1 MADINANFEYD
12 ADFGPAIAQVRS
24 LAREISLLNNSFNS
38 LDKAALTAKKQLAT
52 SFATNVKSLGAFQ
65 TTMVDLSSDVDRF
78 GEALQKNKLH
88 MRDYFKEARRAY
100 TEGSRVRKL
109 AVEQVRKAQ
118 SEIVSLGKD
127 ATGRNKG
134 MVITPL
140 SVDTKN
146 MTTSMNIA
154 REQFNIFNKLV
165 QDGSRELINWGKNT
179 QWAGRQL
186 TVGLTVPLTILGAS
200 LSKTFRDFD
209 KELTRF
215 QKVYGS
221 DVVNTTANASQEM
234 RKQVELLAKDI
245 AGKFGIAVSQ
255 TAALAADLA
264 ATGLEGQK
272 LTSSIQQTTRLSVL
286 GEVDRQEAMKATL
299 ALQNAFN
306 MSTTELAESINFL
319 NAVENQTSVSIQ
331 DLTEA
336 IPRTGPVIKA
346 MGGDV
351 KDLSVLLVAMKE
363 GGINAAEGANAIKSG
378 MASLINPTKQA
389 AATAKGFGIDLE
401 GIVTRNKGKLMP
413 TILEFQQAMMGLD
426 EFSRAQV
433 IEQVFGKYQFA
444 RIAAL
449 FDNLNQSGS
458 QTVEVIKLMSASSTD
473 LANVANQELRTLTES
488 TSMRFQRA
496 MESIKASLL
505 PIGEALTR
513 SVIPF
518 LEKAADL
525 FNKLVEFGKNLPEP
539 VKNFIKLATG
549 ITAIAGPIVM
559 ITGVLAN
566 FLGYVTK
573 GAMGIVNLGRAVMG
587 IPTKQFELLN
597 TEQIVALKTTDLL
610 TSAYNRQDQ
619 SLSKLTSTMN
629 SYVAALRNQA
639 ATNPGQF
646 IPGSKAKPT
655 KKATGGQIPGT
666 GNTDSVP
673 ALLMPGEFVV
683 NKEATQKYGPIIS
696 AMNEGTIKGFKKG
709 SKSINV
715 GGEDIDFSMLKQQT
729 FNALLISLE
738 GRLEDFSDVV
748 RKAAIDLEKARPE
761 VGKVPADQARQIINQ
776 SAIDLGKENLF
787 SDRKTRHNASSAGE
801 TRRLPV
807 QLREERPE
815 SAQNELRQA
824 AAAARAV
831 REQTLKDMGL
841 TEQELLLEENAQK
854 KKLLDSRVQLDRAH
868 IVEVNK
874 AEKNRQNWSSDL
886 WTTQTGVENV
896 FSEMMRSSD
905 KNQAEYSKILAD
917 VEPDVAVR
925 AKMEQKITSGL
936 ALTEKELQI
945 QRKVLERMV
954 AQAASYGKG
963 ALSPQFM
970 STAPSVIAAAR
981 GRASSGIVVP
991 DRNQNLAEIKA
1002 ATIAGRNIGDAATKG
1017 AATGAGTQSPS
1028 KKTIKTGKDIA
1039 QGLVIGMNDQSDEV
1053 ARAGRNL
1060 SDVAVSGTQRGTTG
1074 LQRGRQRAASMGK
1087 SFLNRGASLSGG
1099 AMGAA
1104 FALNSIGAM
1113 NEGFANATAGLT
1125 KFTNGLFL
1133 ATSAMQLM
1141 QGGVGG
1147 LGAAG
1152 GKLKGAGRNMFVKGA
1167 LKTARAGGAS
1177 KAGSL
1182 LMTGGRALA
1191 LLGGPVGIAALAA
1204 VTAVT
1209 AGIIAYRKAISEARK
1224 AGEAM
1229 YASQTAAAEYYGI
1242 TLKSVNDQMKIN
1254 AETAKNLGLTP
1265 SVSAQGV
1272 DPALKKAIL
1281 DQEENKKLV
1290 EQLKSSSD
1298 PASLLLGQYGKMLQ
1312 QGFSPAQAKEV
1323 LAVLSQASN
1332 QMGALTSMNG
1342 TLSGITTASQATAA
1356 VGSSFV
1362 GNLAGIVGPNTR
1374 TTGSRTGGQIQVQD
1388 QGFSG
1393 RDKARLEGAF
1403 SGVIQSALLS
1413 PDLGEGLAVLKTSIT
1428 AAFAEGAK
1436 NGVSDQEIGATLNK
1450 SIKTQ
1455 LTDMG
1460 FKEGDPIFEAI
1471 NSLGNTAAETEDKML
1486 LVQAAA
1492 AGIDMSRFLA
1502 DGKASKEE
1510 LKQIAL
1516 QLAQIDAAAQ
1526 IDLQID
1532 AQLDQ
1537 EIQQLSEIKEAETA
1551 RYDNLITKNE
1561 EAKTAEDERHKNF
1574 TKNIDKKNKA
1584 LEKEIKRI
1592 REGADEYV
1600 KALDK
1605 ENKADSFRRNQRQ
1618 SAIGGLESL
1627 ASGDVFGF
1635 LQAQQEMAASAA
1647 DYGRNTEIDRIKETA
1662 DAAEE
1667 KLQDQIDI
1675 NKELADGEDERHD
1688 ARMSQLDKENQKIQ
1702 RNKSSLIQSVDAA
1715 IAVAQ
1720 KLKDQ
1725 APGANLSEDMNKYI
1739 GTLGTLATKLPPQ
1752 AQKLVSELANTFNE
1766 DFNKIVTSSIKA
1778 AGLEY
1783 GIKDTD
1789 QLSLLIRDSIST
1801 INAPDNRR
1809 NARAAT
1815 GGFIQGPGTKNSDSI
1830 PARLSNG
1837 EYVVRASAVD
1847 QYGVGMLNDINEKK
1861 FGATGGMKKYATG
1874 GFVGASAASTQTA
1887 TALGYGA
1894 VTASAVKKGIS
1905 KLIGDAI
1912 ANEEPENNDGAA
1924 SSSTVADYKLLG
1936 AVAKILLGSAGVTA
1950 RGFYKS
1956 GNPHSARYSGRAI
1969 DYGVGSG
1976 TPVYAMAGGTAATRN
1991 LGASSFGKYVSIK
2004 HADGT
2009 ESIYAHLSGFEVGN
2023 QKVSAGQKIGYSG
2036 NSGNS
2041 TGDHLHF
2048 EWSGLNPGSNPPG
2061 MREGG
2066 LTMSSGLANLH
2077 KNEAVLTAPLTQDL
2091 KDGVRAMKYNVPKN
2105 NQGSIDAS
2113 TVSNNSVYNISVN
2126 ASGTNDPRAVAREVV
2141 KAINGQDKR
2150 RNFGRSI

>member
-1 MADINANFEYD
+1 MFMADINANFEYD

-426 EFSRAQV
+426 EFSRAQI

-449 FDNLNQSGS
+449 FDNLNASGS

-473 LANVANQELRTLTES
+473 LANVANAELRTLTES

-646 IPGSKAKPT
+646 VPGSKAKPT
-655 KKATGGQIPGT
+655 KKANGGQIPGT

-683 NKEATQKYGPIIS
+683 NKEATQKYGPIS
-696 AMNEGTIKGFKKG
+696 AAMNEGKIKGFSEG
-709 SKSINV
+709 SQSI
-715 GGEDIDFSMLKQQT
+715 GGEDFSLLKKPT
-729 FNALLISLE
+729 FNRLQLSLGDDVSGLQDE
-738 GRLEDFSDVV
+738 IKKLAQEIRSAYERQKDSGVTGEKLRANTADDIFEKSGIVVPTTKKSASAPAAVGNIEDQLTRERGSAAAEAEIKRAREQSVAV
-748 RKAAIDLEKARPE
+748 RKA
-761 VGKVPADQARQIINQ
+761 
-776 SAIDLGKENLF
+776 
-787 SDRKTRHNASSAGE
+787 
-801 TRRLPV
+801 
-807 QLREERPE
+807 
-815 SAQNELRQA
+815 
-824 AAAARAV
+824 
-831 REQTLKDMGL
+831 
-841 TEQELLLEENAQK
+841 LLEDAEIAEEDLNKQENEKFK
-854 KKLLDSRVQLDRAH
+854 KRLNAYTQIDRSHIAAVDKVAGGLDAWH
-868 IVEVNK
+868 
-874 AEKNRQNWSSDL
+874 SDL
-886 WTTQTGVENV
+886 FKLQTGVENQLLNSLKSPRNKKAYMAELKKIEKDPQV
-896 FSEMMRSSD
+896 INEIYRKINNGIGLTD
-905 KNQAEYSKILAD
+905 KELDIQVKVLKSMLSKIDSLNVSPGFRGQAVGSIAASTARQRSGYVVPERDYILA
-917 VEPDVAVR
+917 EKKA
-925 AKMEQKITSGL
+925 
-936 ALTEKELQI
+936 KELGT
-945 QRKVLERMV
+945 RTV
-954 AQAASYGKG
+954 AAVGKG
-963 ALSPQFM
+963 A
-970 STAPSVIAAAR
+970 
-981 GRASSGIVVP
+981 
-991 DRNQNLAEIKA
+991 
-1002 ATIAGRNIGDAATKG
+1002 
-1017 AATGAGTQSPS
+1017 GTESPS

-1152 GKLKGAGRNMFVKGA
+1152 GKLKGAGRNMFIKGA

-1290 EQLKSSSD
+1290 EQLKGSSD

-1752 AQKLVSELANTFNE
+1752 AQKLVSDLANTFNE
-1766 DFNKIVTSSIKA
+1766 DFNKIVTSSIKS

-1815 GGFIQGPGTKNSDSI
+1815 GGLIQGPGTKNSDSI

-1969 DYGVGSG
+1969 DYGVRSG
-1976 TPVYAMAGGTAATRN
+1976 TPVYAMAGGTAAARN

-2113 TVSNNSVYNISVN
+2113 TISNNSVYNISVN

>member
-1 MADINANFEYD
+1 MFMADINANFEYD

-109 AVEQVRKAQ
+109 AIEQVRRAQ
-118 SEIVSLGKD
+118 SEIISLGKD

-134 MVITPL
+134 MMITPL

-200 LSKTFRDFD
+200 LSKTFREFD

-221 DVVNTTANASQEM
+221 DLVNTTTNASEEM
-234 RKQVELLAKDI
+234 RKQVEILAKDI

-272 LTSSIQQTTRLSVL
+272 LTSSIQQTTRLAVL

-299 ALQNAFN
+299 ALQSAFN
-306 MSTTELAESINFL
+306 MSTQELAESIDFL

-426 EFSRAQV
+426 EFSRAQI

-449 FDNLNQSGS
+449 FDNLNQAGS

-473 LANVANQELRTLTES
+473 LANIANQELRTLTES

-587 IPTKQFELLN
+587 IPTKQFELLSD
-597 TEQIVALKTTDLL
+597 EQVIAIKTTDLL
-610 TSAYNRQDQ
+610 TAAYVRQDQ
-619 SLSKLTSTMN
+619 KLSGLNRAMAT
-629 SYVAALRNQA
+629 YIGALQTQA
-639 ATNPGQF
+639 RTNPNQF
-646 IPGSKAKPT
+646 VAGSSAKPT

-683 NKEATQKYGPIIS
+683 NKKATQKYGPIIA
-696 AMNEGTIKGFKKG
+696 AMNEGTIKGFEFGGIAGHQVDMSRVHKASVPGLERILSGRGDLAAEIQTVFNELSNGLEKT
-709 SKSINV
+709 KLNTAEILNMINEKAQES
-715 GGEDIDFSMLKQQT
+715 GK
-729 FNALLISLE
+729 
-738 GRLEDFSDVV
+738 DVV
-748 RKAAIDLEKARPE
+748 AGSSER
-761 VGKVPADQARQIINQ
+761 
-776 SAIDLGKENLF
+776 
-787 SDRKTRHNASSAGE
+787 TYNASSAGE
-801 TRRLPV
+801 RRRLPV

-815 SAQNELRQA
+815 TAQNELRQA

-831 REQTLKDMGL
+831 REQTLKEMGI

-868 IVEVNK
+868 VVALSN
-874 AEKNRQNWSSDL
+874 AEKGIKSAWSSDL

-896 FSEMMRSSD
+896 FSQMVKSSER
-905 KNQAEYSKILAD
+905 NQTEYLKVLAE

-925 AKMEQKITSGL
+925 ANMEKKITSGI
-936 ALTEKELQI
+936 ALTEKELQV

-954 AQAASYGKG
+954 AQSASYGKG

-981 GRASSGIVVP
+981 GRSSTGIVVP

-1002 ATIAGRNIGDAATKG
+1002 ATIAGRNVGEAAVDGVNKG
-1017 AATGAGTQSPS
+1017 AQTNSDSKATT
-1028 KKTIKTGKDIA
+1028 TTGLDTTG
-1039 QGLVIGMNDQSDEV
+1039 GLVAGMNKGEAEV
-1053 ARAGRNL
+1053 VKTAEKVGA
-1060 SDVAVSGTQRGTTG
+1060 SATTG
-1074 LQRGRQRAASMGK
+1074 LQRGRQRAALMGK
-1087 SFLNRGASLSGG
+1087 SILNRGASLSGG

-1209 AGIIAYRKAISEARK
+1209 AGIIAYRKSISEARK

-1242 TLKSVNDQMKIN
+1242 TLKSVNDQMKVN

-1312 QGFSPAQAKEV
+1312 QGFSPEQAKEV

-1332 QMGALTSMNG
+1332 RMGALTSMNG

-1388 QGFSG
+1388 QGFST

-1532 AQLDQ
+1532 AQLDE
-1537 EIQQLSEIKEAETA
+1537 EIQQLGEIKDAETA
-1551 RYDNLITKNE
+1551 RYDNLIAKNE
-1561 EAKTAEDERHKNF
+1561 AAKDSENERHKNF
-1574 TKNIDKKNKA
+1574 QKNIDKKNKA

-1592 REGADEYV
+1592 QEGADEYV

-1605 ENKADSFRRNQRQ
+1605 ENKADSFRSNQRKT
-1618 SAIGGLESL
+1618 AIGGLESL

-1635 LQAQQEMAASAA
+1635 LEAQQEMASNAA
-1647 DYGRNTEIDRIKETA
+1647 EYGRNTEIDRIKETA

-1667 KLQDQIDI
+1667 KLQDQIDK
-1675 NKELADGEDERHD
+1675 NKELAEGEDERHEKKL
-1688 ARMSQLDKENQKIQ
+1688 AQLDKENEKIQ
-1702 RNKSSLIQSVDAA
+1702 RNKASTLQSIDAA
-1715 IAVAQ
+1715 IAQAQ
-1720 KLKDQ
+1720 KLKDL
-1725 APGANLSEDMNKYI
+1725 APGANLSDDMDKYI

-1752 AQKLVSELANTFNE
+1752 AQKLVGDLASTFNK
-1766 DFNKIVTSSIKA
+1766 DFNKIVTDSITA
-1778 AGLEY
+1778 AGKEY
-1783 GIKDTD
+1783 GITDTD
-1789 QLSLLIRDSIST
+1789 QLSLLIKDSIST
-1801 INAPDNRR
+1801 IDKPDYRR
-1809 NARAAT
+1809 GAKAAT

-1847 QYGVGMLNDINEKK
+1847 QYGVGMLNQINEKK
-1861 FGATGGMKKYATG
+1861 FASG
-1874 GFVGASAASTQTA
+1874 GFVGASAASTQTG
-1887 TALGYGA
+1887 TAIGYGA
-1894 VTASAVKKGIS
+1894 VTASAVKQGIAAA
-1905 KLIGDAI
+1905 IGEVLAD
-1912 ANEEPENNDGAA
+1912 EEPENNDGAA
-1924 SSSTVADYKLLG
+1924 RSSAVANYKLLG
-1936 AVAKILLGSAGVTA
+1936 AVAKILLGGARVSA
-1950 RGFYKS
+1950 RGFYQS
-1956 GNPHSARYSGRAI
+1956 GNPHSARYGGRAI
-1969 DYGVGSG
+1969 DYAVGSG
-1976 TPVYAMAGGTAATRN
+1976 TPVYAMAGGSASVRN
-1991 LGASSFGKYVSIK
+1991 LGAKSFGKYVSIT

-2009 ESIYAHLSGFEVGN
+2009 ESIYAHLSGFEIGN

-2036 NSGNS
+2036 NTGKS

-2091 KDGVRAMKYNVPKN
+2091 KDGVRAMKYNVPQN

-2113 TVSNNSVYNISVN
+2113 TVSTNSVYNINVN
-2126 ASGTNDPRAVAREVV
+2126 ASGTNDPRVVAREVV
-2141 KAINGQDKR
+2141 KAINDQDKR

>member
-1 MADINANFEYD
+1 
-12 ADFGPAIAQVRS
+12 
-24 LAREISLLNNSFNS
+24 
-38 LDKAALTAKKQLAT
+38 
-52 SFATNVKSLGAFQ
+52 
-65 TTMVDLSSDVDRF
+65 
-78 GEALQKNKLH
+78 
-88 MRDYFKEARRAY
+88 
-100 TEGSRVRKL
+100 
-109 AVEQVRKAQ
+109 
-118 SEIVSLGKD
+118 
-127 ATGRNKG
+127 
-134 MVITPL
+134 
-140 SVDTKN
+140 
-146 MTTSMNIA
+146 MNIA

-221 DVVNTTANASQEM
+221 DLVNTTTNASEEM

-272 LTSSIQQTTRLSVL
+272 LTSSIQQTTRLAVL

-299 ALQNAFN
+299 ALQSAFN
-306 MSTTELAESINFL
+306 MSTQELAESIDFL

-426 EFSRAQV
+426 EFSRAQI

-449 FDNLNQSGS
+449 FDNLNQAGS

-473 LANVANQELRTLTES
+473 LANIANQELRTLTES

-505 PIGEALTR
+505 PVGEALTR

-525 FNKLVEFGKNLPEP
+525 FNKLVEFGSNLPEP

-610 TSAYNRQDQ
+610 TSAYARQDQ
-619 SLSKLTSTMN
+619 TLARLTSTMGA
-629 SYVAALRNQA
+629 YVAALRNQA

-646 IPGSKAKPT
+646 VPGGKGKPPI
-655 KKATGGQIPGT
+655 KRAGGGQIPGT

-683 NKEATQKYGPIIS
+683 NKKATQKYGPIIA
-696 AMNEGTIKGFKKG
+696 AMNEGTIKGFEY
-709 SKSINV
+709 
-715 GGEDIDFSMLKQQT
+715 GGIAGQQVEMDR
-729 FNALLISLE
+729 IH
-738 GRLEDFSDVV
+738 
-748 RKAAIDLEKARPE
+748 KASVPKLEKILSGRGDLSAE
-761 VGKVPADQARQIINQ
+761 IQSVFNELSNGLEKTKLNTAEILDMINQ
-776 SAIDLGKENLF
+776 KAQESGKDVISNKQE
-787 SDRKTRHNASSAGE
+787 TRYNASSAGE

-807 QLREERPE
+807 QLREERPTE
-815 SAQNELRQA
+815 AQNELRQA

-831 REQTLKDMGL
+831 REQNLKDMGI
-841 TEQELLLEENAQK
+841 TEQELLLEENAEK

-868 IVEVNK
+868 IVAVNK
-874 AEKNRQNWSSDL
+874 AQKDRDNWSSDL
-886 WTTQTGVENV
+886 WTTQTGAENV
-896 FSEMMRSSD
+896 FSQMMQSSD
-905 KNQAEYSKILAD
+905 RNQAEYLKVLAD

-925 AKMEQKITSGL
+925 AKMEQKITSGI
-936 ALTEKELQI
+936 ALTEKELQV

-954 AQAASYGKG
+954 AQSASYGKG

-970 STAPSVIAAAR
+970 SSAPSVIAAAR
-981 GRASSGIVVP
+981 GRASSGIIVP

-1028 KKTIKTGKDIA
+1028 KKTKKVGKDIA
-1039 QGLVIGMNDQSDEV
+1039 QGLIVGMNEDADDV
-1053 ARAGRNL
+1053 ARAGQNL
-1060 SDVAVSGTQRGTTG
+1060 TTSATTGAQRGTSG

-1087 SFLNRGASLSGG
+1087 SILNRGASISGG

-1113 NEGFANATAGLT
+1113 NEGFAKATAGLT

-1133 ATSAMQLM
+1133 ATTAMQLA

-1152 GKLKGAGRNMFVKGA
+1152 GKLRGAGRNMAIRGG
-1167 LKTARAGGAS
+1167 LKTARAAAVGGTS

-1182 LMTGGRALA
+1182 LMMGGRALS
-1191 LLGGPVGIAALAA
+1191 LLGGPVGFAAIAAI
-1204 VTAVT
+1204 TAVT
-1209 AGIIAYRKAISEARK
+1209 AGIIAYRKSISEARK

-1254 AETAKNLGLTP
+1254 ADTAKNLGLTP

-1290 EQLKSSSD
+1290 EQLKGSSD

-1332 QMGALTSMNG
+1332 QMGALTGMNS

-1356 VGSSFV
+1356 VGQSF
-1362 GNLAGIVGPNTR
+1362 
-1374 TTGSRTGGQIQVQD
+1374 TGSLSGIMGAQTKTVYGRAGAQQVTD
-1388 QGFSG
+1388 TTFSG
-1393 RDKARLEGAF
+1393 QDKARLEGAF
-1403 SGVIQSALLS
+1403 SGVISSALLS

-1428 AAFAEGAK
+1428 AAFEEGAK
-1436 NGVSDQEIGATLNK
+1436 NGISAEEVGRTLNK
-1450 SIKTQ
+1450 SITTQ

-1471 NSLGNTAAETEDKML
+1471 NNLGNTAEDTENKML

-1502 DGKASKEE
+1502 DGKVVQSE
-1510 LKQIAL
+1510 LDQIST

-1532 AQLDQ
+1532 AQLD
-1537 EIQQLSEIKEAETA
+1537 EEIKQLGDIKNAETA
-1551 RYDNLITKNE
+1551 RYDNLIAKNE
-1561 EAKTAEDERHKNF
+1561 AAKDAENARHKNF
-1574 TKNIDKKNKA
+1574 QKNIDKQNKA
-1584 LEKEIKRI
+1584 LEKQIKAI
-1592 REGADEYV
+1592 REGAEEYV
-1600 KALDK
+1600 DALDK
-1605 ENKADSFRRNQRQ
+1605 ENKADDFRNTQRQ
-1618 SAIGGLESL
+1618 SALGGLQSL
-1627 ASGDVFGF
+1627 ASGDVIGF
-1635 LQAQQEMAASAA
+1635 LQSQQEMASNAA
-1647 DYGRNTEIDRIKETA
+1647 QFGRTTEIDRIKEVA

-1667 KLQDQIDI
+1667 KLQDQIDK
-1675 NKELADGEDERHD
+1675 NKELAEGEDERHEKKLE
-1688 ARMSQLDKENQKIQ
+1688 QLDKENEKIQ
-1702 RNKSSLIQSVDAA
+1702 RNKSSTLQSIDAA
-1715 IAVAQ
+1715 IAQAQ
-1720 KLKDQ
+1720 KLKDL
-1725 APGANLSEDMNKYI
+1725 APGANLSEDMDKYI

-1752 AQKLVSELANTFNE
+1752 AQKLVGELASTFNE
-1766 DFNKIVTSSIKA
+1766 DFNKIVNQSIEA
-1778 AGLEY
+1778 AGKEY
-1783 GIKDTD
+1783 GVEGEALALLIKD
-1789 QLSLLIRDSIST
+1789 SIAT
-1801 INAPDNRR
+1801 IDKPDNRR
-1809 NARAAT
+1809 NAKAAT

-1847 QYGVGMLNDINEKK
+1847 QYGVGMLNQINEKK
-1861 FGATGGMKKYATG
+1861 FAGG
-1874 GFVGASAASTQTA
+1874 GFVGAQAAGTQTA

-1894 VTASAVKKGIS
+1894 VTESAVKQGIA
-1905 KLIGDAI
+1905 KVIGDAL
-1912 ANEEPENNDGAA
+1912 ADEEPGNSEGPAN
-1924 SSSTVADYKLLG
+1924 SSAVANYKLLG
-1936 AVAKILLGSAGVTA
+1936 QVAKILLGGARVTA
-1950 RGFYKS
+1950 RGYYSS
-1956 GNPHSARYSGRAI
+1956 GKAHSARYGGRAI

-1976 TPVYAMAGGTAATRN
+1976 TPVYAMAAGSASTRN
-1991 LGASSFGKYVSIK
+1991 LGADSFGKYVSIK

-2009 ESIYAHLSGFEVGN
+2009 ESIYAHLSGFEIGN
-2023 QKVSAGQKIGYSG
+2023 GRVSAGQKIGYSG

-2041 TGDHLHF
+2041 SGDHLHF

-2066 LTMSSGLANLH
+2066 LTMSNGLANLH
-2077 KNEAVLTAPLTQDL
+2077 KGEAVLTSPLTADL
-2091 KDGVRAMKYNVPKN
+2091 KAGIEAMKYNIPQN
-2105 NQGSIDAS
+2105 NQVPVDAS
-2113 TVSNNSVYNISVN
+2113 AISNNSVYNINVD
-2126 ASGTNDPRAVAREVV
+2126 ASGTNDPRVVAREVV
-2141 KAINGQDKR
+2141 KAIGTQENR
-2150 RNFGRSI
+2150 RSFGRKI

>member
-1 MADINANFEYD
+1 MFMADINANFEYD

-38 LDKAALTAKKQLAT
+38 LDKAALTAKKQLAS

-109 AVEQVRKAQ
+109 AVEQVRRAQ

-134 MVITPL
+134 MMITPL

-200 LSKTFRDFD
+200 LSKTFREFD

-426 EFSRAQV
+426 EFSRAQI

-449 FDNLNQSGS
+449 FDNLNAAGS

-488 TSMRFQRA
+488 TSMRFARA

-518 LEKAADL
+518 LEKAANL
-525 FNKLVEFGKNLPEP
+525 FNKLVEFGSNLPEP

-597 TEQIVALKTTDLL
+597 TEQIVALKSTDLL

-646 IPGSKAKPT
+646 VPGSKAKPI
-655 KKATGGQIPGT
+655 KRAGGGGVPGT

-673 ALLMPGEFVV
+673 ALLMPGEFVM
-683 NKEATQKYGPIIS
+683 NKEATKKYLPILGE
-696 AMNEGTIKGFKKG
+696 MNRGTIKGFSEGTKTVAG
-709 SKSINV
+709 VNF
-715 GGEDIDFSMLKQQT
+715 DRLKQQT
-729 FNALLISLE
+729 FDLLVRSLGDELENVTDELVQKLKRISEATNKVETEQSASGSPKLLSAAQAE
-738 GRLEDFSDVV
+738 EIFKAEKIDVTRSSSGSASAPSILGNIETQLTKERGSVEAENEIKRAREQAAAV
-748 RKAAIDLEKARPE
+748 RKAMLEDAGIAEEDLNK
-761 VGKVPADQARQIINQ
+761 
-776 SAIDLGKENLF
+776 
-787 SDRKTRHNASSAGE
+787 
-801 TRRLPV
+801 
-807 QLREERPE
+807 
-815 SAQNELRQA
+815 
-824 AAAARAV
+824 
-831 REQTLKDMGL
+831 
-841 TEQELLLEENAQK
+841 EENK
-854 KKLLDSRVQLDRAH
+854 KF
-868 IVEVNK
+868 
-874 AEKNRQNWSSDL
+874 KNRLNAYTQIDRSHIAVVDKVAGGVDAWHSDL
-886 WTTQTGVENV
+886 FKLQTGVENQLLNTLNTSGPTRKAYMQELKKIEKDPEV
-896 FSEMMRSSD
+896 VKSIYKKINSGIALTD
-905 KNQAEYSKILAD
+905 KELDVQVKVLKSMLSKIDSLNVSPGFRGQAVGSIAASTARQRSGYVVPERDYALA
-917 VEPDVAVR
+917 EER
-925 AKMEQKITSGL
+925 AKKLGS
-936 ALTEKELQI
+936 
-945 QRKVLERMV
+945 RSV
-954 AQAASYGKG
+954 AA
-963 ALSPQFM
+963 
-970 STAPSVIAAAR
+970 VAR
-981 GRASSGIVVP
+981 GART
-991 DRNQNLAEIKA
+991 E
-1002 ATIAGRNIGDAATKG
+1002 
-1017 AATGAGTQSPS
+1017 SPS
-1028 KKTIKTGKDIA
+1028 KATKKVGKDIA
-1039 QGLVIGMNDQSDEV
+1039 QGLIVGMNEDADDV
-1053 ARAGRNL
+1053 ARAGQNL
-1060 SDVAVSGTQRGTTG
+1060 TTSAITGTQRGTSG

-1087 SFLNRGASLSGG
+1087 SILNRGASMSGG

-1147 LGAAG
+1147 LGSAG
-1152 GKLKGAGRNMFVKGA
+1152 GKLKSGGKNLQVLGRAKNIA
-1167 LKTARAGGAS
+1167 AGGGS
-1177 KAGSL
+1177 KTGSL
-1182 LMTGGRALA
+1182 LMMGGRALS
-1191 LLGGPVGIAALAA
+1191 LLGGPVGFAAIAAI
-1204 VTAVT
+1204 TAVT
-1209 AGIIAYRKAISEARK
+1209 AGIIAYKKAIGEARK

-1242 TLKSVNDQMKIN
+1242 TLKSVNDQMKAN
-1254 AETAKNLGLTP
+1254 AETSKNLGLAP
-1265 SVSAQGV
+1265 SVGAQGV

-1323 LAVLSQASN
+1323 LAVLSQASS
-1332 QMGALTSMNG
+1332 QMGALTKLSG
-1342 TLSGITTASQATAA
+1342 TLSGITTTSQATAA
-1356 VGSSFV
+1356 VGQSFA
-1362 GNLAGIVGPNTR
+1362 GNLSGIMGSNTKMVPTR
-1374 TTGSRTGGQIQVQD
+1374 FGMQQQAD
-1388 QGFSG
+1388 PGFSG

-1403 SGVIQSALLS
+1403 SGVISSALLS
-1413 PDLGEGLAVLKTSIT
+1413 PDLGEGLAVLKKSIT
-1428 AAFAEGAK
+1428 AAFTEGAK
-1436 NGVSDQEIGATLNK
+1436 NGVNAKEVGEALNK
-1450 SIKTQ
+1450 SITTQ
-1455 LTDMG
+1455 LTEMG
-1460 FKEGDPIFEAI
+1460 FKEGDPILEAV
-1471 NSLGNTAAETEDKML
+1471 NNLGTSAADLEDKMI

-1510 LKQIAL
+1510 LRQIRS
-1516 QLAQIDAAAQ
+1516 QLTLIDTAAQ
-1526 IDLQID
+1526 IDLQIGV
-1532 AQLDQ
+1532 QLDQ
-1537 EIQQLSEIKEAETA
+1537 EIQQLNELKESETA
-1551 RYDNLITKNE
+1551 RYDNLISKNE
-1561 EAKTAEDERHKNF
+1561 EAKVAEEERHKNF

-1584 LEKEIKRI
+1584 LEKEIKKI
-1592 REGADEYV
+1592 KEGADEYI

-1635 LQAQQEMAASAA
+1635 LQAQQEMAANAA

-1702 RNKSSLIQSVDAA
+1702 RNKSSLLQSVDAA
-1715 IAVAQ
+1715 IAQ
-1720 KLKDQ
+1720 GQRLKDL

-1752 AQKLVSELANTFNE
+1752 AQKLVSDLATTFNK
-1766 DFNKIVTSSIKA
+1766 DFNQIVTSSIKA
-1778 AGLEY
+1778 AGKEY
-1783 GIKDTD
+1783 GIEDTD

-1801 INAPDNRR
+1801 INTPDNRR

-1847 QYGVGMLNDINEKK
+1847 QYGVGMLNEINEKK

-1905 KLIGDAI
+1905 KLIEDAI
-1912 ANEEPENNDGAA
+1912 ANEEPENNDGQAN
-1924 SSSTVADYKLLG
+1924 SSTVANYKLLG
-1936 AVAKILLGSAGVTA
+1936 AVAKILLGGAGVTA
-1950 RGFYKS
+1950 RGSYAS

-1969 DYGVGSG
+1969 DYGVRSG
-1976 TPVYAMAGGTAATRN
+1976 TPVYAMAGGTATTRN

-2009 ESIYAHLSGFEVGN
+2009 ESIYAHLSGFEIGN
-2023 QKVSAGQKIGYSG
+2023 QKVSAGQRIGYSG
-2036 NSGNS
+2036 NTGNS

-2066 LTMSSGLANLH
+2066 FTMSSGLANLH

-2105 NQGSIDAS
+2105 NQGTIDAS

>member
-52 SFATNVKSLGAFQ
+52 SFGTNVKSLGAFQ

-221 DVVNTTANASQEM
+221 DLVTTTTNASQEM

-245 AGKFGIAVSQ
+245 AGKFGIAVSE

-272 LTSSIQQTTRLSVL
+272 LTSSIQQTTRLAVL

-299 ALQNAFN
+299 ALQSAFN
-306 MSTTELAESINFL
+306 MSTQELSDSINFL

-346 MGGDV
+346 LGGDV

-426 EFSRAQV
+426 EFSRAQI

-449 FDNLNQSGS
+449 FDNLNQAGS

-473 LANVANQELRTLTES
+473 LASIANQELRTLTES

-610 TSAYNRQDQ
+610 TSAYARQDQ
-619 SLSKLTSTMN
+619 TLARLTSTMGA
-629 SYVAALRNQA
+629 YVAALKNQA

-646 IPGSKAKPT
+646 VPGSKGKPI
-655 KKATGGQIPGT
+655 KRAGGGGVPGT

-673 ALLMPGEFVV
+673 ALLMPGEFVM
-683 NKEATQKYGPIIS
+683 NKKATQKYGPIIA
-696 AMNEGTIKGFKKG
+696 AMNEGTIQGFAKAGPVRRSTERSHLTPQLPLSASSEDISTLIEEGFGPFIKVLSKLTMELPRSLNRGMNKGVGDERGVTQQQFDTGYSLTGGKRLFHSASMAGIDIADPSQQKVLADLEEQIKLKTIQI
-709 SKSINV
+709 SKSTGASKIHDGHLYQATEQVFKEFMGMEGAAKQVTTKLHALAQQSDETRISGHTKKVREMLANGTATV
-715 GGEDIDFSMLKQQT
+715 VDGNIVLTKDKSVQLGRQRTSGKGGISQT
-729 FNALLISLE
+729 LGSRASRSTKLVYTE
-738 GRLEDFSDVV
+738 GE
-748 RKAAIDLEKARPE
+748 
-761 VGKVPADQARQIINQ
+761 
-776 SAIDLGKENLF
+776 DLGK
-787 SDRKTRHNASSAGE
+787 
-801 TRRLPV
+801 
-807 QLREERPE
+807 
-815 SAQNELRQA
+815 
-824 AAAARAV
+824 
-831 REQTLKDMGL
+831 
-841 TEQELLLEENAQK
+841 
-854 KKLLDSRVQLDRAH
+854 
-868 IVEVNK
+868 
-874 AEKNRQNWSSDL
+874 
-886 WTTQTGVENV
+886 
-896 FSEMMRSSD
+896 
-905 KNQAEYSKILAD
+905 
-917 VEPDVAVR
+917 
-925 AKMEQKITSGL
+925 
-936 ALTEKELQI
+936 
-945 QRKVLERMV
+945 
-954 AQAASYGKG
+954 
-963 ALSPQFM
+963 
-970 STAPSVIAAAR
+970 
-981 GRASSGIVVP
+981 
-991 DRNQNLAEIKA
+991 A
-1002 ATIAGRNIGDAATKG
+1002 ATTG
-1017 AATGAGTQSPS
+1017 AAKGAGTESPS
-1028 KKTIKTGKDIA
+1028 KKTKKVGKDIA
-1039 QGLVIGMNDQSDEV
+1039 QGLIVGMNEDADDV
-1053 ARAGRNL
+1053 ARAGQNL
-1060 SDVAVSGTQRGTTG
+1060 TASATTG
-1074 LQRGRQRAASMGK
+1074 VQRGRQRAASMGK
-1087 SFLNRGASLSGG
+1087 SILNRGASLSGG

-1147 LGAAG
+1147 IGGAG
-1152 GKLKGAGRNMFVKGA
+1152 GKLRASGNKLQVLGRAKNIA
-1167 LKTARAGGAS
+1167 AGGAS
-1177 KAGSL
+1177 RSGSALMMAGRGLS
-1182 LMTGGRALA
+1182 

-1209 AGIIAYRKAISEARK
+1209 AGIIAYRRAISEARK
-1224 AGEAM
+1224 EGEAM
-1229 YASQTAAAEYYGI
+1229 YASQTGAAEYYGI
-1242 TLKSVNDQMKIN
+1242 TLKSVNDQMKAN
-1254 AETAKNLGLTP
+1254 AEISKNLGLSPTAT
-1265 SVSAQGV
+1265 AQGV

-1290 EQLKSSSD
+1290 EQLKGSSD

-1323 LAVLSQASN
+1323 LSVLSQASG
-1332 QMGALTSMNG
+1332 QMGALTKMNG

-1356 VGSSFV
+1356 VGRSYA
-1362 GNLAGIVGPNTR
+1362 GNVSGLMG
-1374 TTGSRTGGQIQVQD
+1374 TGEV
-1388 QGFSG
+1388 FSG
-1393 RDKARLEGAF
+1393 KEQARVQGAF
-1403 SGVIQSALLS
+1403 GGVIQSALLS
-1413 PDLGEGLAVLKTSIT
+1413 ADLGEGLKILEDSVATT
-1428 AAFAEGAK
+1428 FAAGAK
-1436 NGVSDQEIGATLNK
+1436 KGFSEEAIGKTLNK
-1450 SIKTQ
+1450 SITTQ

-1460 FKEGDPIFEAI
+1460 FKEGDPIFEAV
-1471 NSLGNTAAETEDKML
+1471 NGLGTSMEDTKDKML

-1492 AGIDMSRFLA
+1492 AGIDMSQFLA
-1502 DGKASKEE
+1502 DGKASQEE
-1510 LKQIAL
+1510 LRQIAL

-1532 AQLDQ
+1532 AQLDT
-1537 EIQQLSEIKEAETA
+1537 EIQQLGEIKDAESA
-1551 RYDNLITKNE
+1551 RYDNLIAKNE
-1561 EAKTAEDERHKNF
+1561 AAKDAENERHKNF
-1574 TKNIDKKNKA
+1574 TKNIEKKNKA
-1584 LEKEIKRI
+1584 LEKEIKKI
-1592 REGADEYV
+1592 EEGADTYV
-1600 KALDK
+1600 KALEK
-1605 ENKADSFRRNQRQ
+1605 ENKADQFRNNQRQ
-1618 SAIGGLESL
+1618 TALGGLESL

-1635 LQAQQEMAASAA
+1635 IQSQQQMAADAA
-1647 DYGRNTEIDRIKETA
+1647 DYGRTTEIDRIKEVA
-1662 DAAEE
+1662 DAAEK
-1667 KLQDQIDI
+1667 KLQDQIDK
-1675 NKELADGEDERHD
+1675 NKELADGEDERHEN
-1688 ARMSQLDKENQKIQ
+1688 RMSQLDKENEKIQ
-1702 RNKSSLIQSVDAA
+1702 RNKASTIQSIDAA
-1715 IAVAQ
+1715 IAQAQ
-1720 KLKDQ
+1720 KLKDL
-1725 APGANLSEDMNKYI
+1725 APGANLSDDMDKYI

-1752 AQKLVSELANTFNE
+1752 AQKLVTDLASTFNK
-1766 DFNKIVTSSIKA
+1766 DFNNIVNKSIEA
-1778 AGLEY
+1778 AGAEY
-1783 GIKDTD
+1783 GITDKDA
-1789 QLSLLIRDSIST
+1789 LSLLIKDSIST

-1809 NARAAT
+1809 NKKAAT

-1847 QYGVGMLNDINEKK
+1847 QYGVGMLNQINEKK
-1861 FGATGGMKKYATG
+1861 FAGG
-1874 GFVGASAASTQTA
+1874 GFVGASAAGAQTA

-1894 VTASAVKKGIS
+1894 VTESTVRQGIA
-1905 KLIGDAI
+1905 KAIGDVL
-1912 ANEEPENNDGAA
+1912 ANEEPENSEGPA
-1924 SSSTVADYKLLG
+1924 SSSSVANYKLLG
-1936 AVAKILLGSAGVTA
+1936 AVAKILLGGARVSA
-1950 RGFYKS
+1950 RGFYSS
-1956 GNPHSARYSGRAI
+1956 GNAHSARYGGRAI
-1969 DYGVGSG
+1969 DYAVGSG
-1976 TPVYAMAGGTAATRN
+1976 TPVYAMAGGRASVRN
-1991 LGASSFGKYVSIK
+1991 LGNRSFGKYVSIT

-2009 ESIYAHLSGFEVGN
+2009 ESLYAHLSGFEIGSGN
-2023 QKVSAGQKIGYSG
+2023 VSAGQKIGYSG

-2061 MREGG
+2061 MRMGG
-2066 LTMSSGLANLH
+2066 ITMSNGLANLH
-2077 KNEAVLTAPLTQDL
+2077 QGEAVLTSPLTADL
-2091 KDGVRAMKYNVPKN
+2091 KAGIEAMKYNIPQN
-2105 NQGSIDAS
+2105 NQGSVDAS
-2113 TVSNNSVYNISVN
+2113 TISNNSVYNINVD
-2126 ASGTNDPRAVAREVV
+2126 ASGTNNPREVANQVV
-2141 KAINGQDKR
+2141 KAIRSEENR
-2150 RNFGRSI
+2150 RSFGRKV